1 MVLLALD
8 PGTEYTGVAFL
19 AEARITA
26 LKVRND
32 VALEY
37 VKKLGNTC
45 GTVII
50 EEFAGFGMNV
60 GQSTFTACRWAG
72 RFEQAAIDAGA
83 DVVLVKRKQIVRHF
97 TGTNRGGD
105 TQVRRGLTER
115 YGNRGTASERGPF
128 FYVQGNSDS
137 WSATALAIYV
147 YEQQNN
153 RRWLS

>member
-1 MVLLALD
+1 MVLLSID

-19 AEARITA
+19 SSGRVTA
-26 LKVRND
+26 LKVRNE
-32 VALEY
+32 VVLEY
-37 VKKLGNTC
+37 VKKLACTC
-45 GTVII
+45 DTVVI

-72 RFEQAAIDAGA
+72 RFEQAAIEAGA
-83 DVVLVKRKQIVRHF
+83 EVVLVKRKAIVRHF

-105 TQVRRGLTER
+105 TQVRRALTER
-115 YGNRGTASERGPF
+115 YGNRGTQLERGPF